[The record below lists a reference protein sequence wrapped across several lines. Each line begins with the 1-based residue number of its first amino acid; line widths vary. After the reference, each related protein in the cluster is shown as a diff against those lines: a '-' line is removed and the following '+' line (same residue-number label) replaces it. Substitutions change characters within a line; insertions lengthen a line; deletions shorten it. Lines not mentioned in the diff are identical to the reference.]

1 MEGTKELD
9 ELLEGIVTLACFSI
23 KESKDGISAS
33 DAFSLAKEYMFDTE
47 FRNKI
52 NNAVTG
58 LDKIYGEGKDL
69 TSEEMA
75 KIAKDFVTLHLP
87 RILEAIKS

>member
-52 NNAVTG
+52 NNA
-58 LDKIYGEGKDL
+58 
-69 TSEEMA
+69 SEEMA